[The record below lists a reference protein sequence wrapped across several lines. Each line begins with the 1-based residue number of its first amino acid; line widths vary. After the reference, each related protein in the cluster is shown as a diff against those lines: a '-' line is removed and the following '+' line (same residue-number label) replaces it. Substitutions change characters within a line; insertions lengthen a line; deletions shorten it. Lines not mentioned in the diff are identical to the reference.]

1 MDMVVRSDVIME
13 EKNRRMDSGN
23 FSGADKI
30 R

>member
-1 MDMVVRSDVIME
+1 MDMVVGSDVIVE
-13 EKNRRMDSGN
+13 KKNRRKYAGN